1 MEQFNTVYKKISA
14 SFTQTAKV
22 NAQLEEFMDKTIS
35 KLAVSVTQSDLQKLQ
50 SLVVNEYVPMK
61 RYREIES

>member
-22 NAQLEEFMDKTIS
+22 YAQLEEFMDKTIS
-35 KLAVSVTQSDLQKLQ
+35 KLAVSVTQSDL
-50 SLVVNEYVPMK
+50 
-61 RYREIES
+61 